1 MLPARLNLAP
11 TTIADLCRKTK
22 KPLRGL
28 FCYNR
33 QMKNFFFLILGL
45 IIIGGSVFLFFGQT
59 PIGKSEV
66 KIIKINDVSIE
77 VEVVDTP
84 ETRKLGLSGKPDLPD
99 GTGMFFIFETP
110 DQYGF
115 WMKDMNFAIDIV
127 WIDENL
133 RVVNVE
139 RGVLPETF
147 PQVFYPNKAVKY
159 VLELPA
165 GAAVKYRID
174 VGAVV
179 Q

>member
-1 MLPARLNLAP
+1 MPGFFVIL
-11 TTIADLCRKTK
+11 TYMK
-22 KPLRGL
+22 KI
-28 FCYNR
+28 
-33 QMKNFFFLILGL
+33 FLLIFGL
-45 IIIGGSVFLFFGQT
+45 IIILGSFFLYSKQSVKEESN
-59 PIGKSEV
+59 IKKV
-66 KIIKINDVSIE
+66 KINNVSID
-77 VEVVDTP
+77 VDIANTP
-84 ETRKLGLSGKPDLPD
+84 ETRATGLSGRTSLPE
-99 GTGMFFIFETP
+99 GTGMLFIFEESG
-110 DQYGF
+110 DYGF
-115 WMKDMNFAIDIV
+115 WMKNMNFSIDIV

>member
-1 MLPARLNLAP
+1 MLLARLNLAP

-99 GTGMFFIFETP
+99 GIGLPDGTGMFFIFETS
-110 DQYGF
+110 DQYG
-115 WMKDMNFAIDIV
+115 
-127 WIDENL
+127 
-133 RVVNVE
+133 
-139 RGVLPETF
+139 
-147 PQVFYPNKAVKY
+147 
-159 VLELPA
+159 
-165 GAAVKYRID
+165 
-174 VGAVV
+174 
-179 Q
+179 